1 MGKIEGEWKEM
12 DKKLRASIRLQ
23 AEEWIFEAGEMIRNK
38 MSNPFIIDTKTN
50 KNDLVTEVDKKTE
63 KFFAEK
69 VKETYPSHLL
79 LGEEGYGDKVNNLD
93 GTTWIIDPI
102 DGTTN
107 FVHLKKD
114 FAISIGIYHD
124 GIGEIGLVYDVMND
138 IIYSAT
144 KGGGAYKNKKKL
156 SLLSKEKTI
165 NKSIF
170 SFNHDLLIDDDHF
183 DRNIIESFVR
193 EIRDTRTIGSAALEI
208 VNVAEGNFDG
218 YVSKV
223 LSPWDVAAG
232 YVILNEVGG
241 VITRSN
247 GEEVNM
253 LEKGTIISSNAILHE
268 KIIDNYFKKWCS

>member
-124 GIGEIGLVYDVMND
+124 EIGRASCRERENVLL
-138 IIYSAT
+138 
-144 KGGGAYKNKKKL
+144 GA
-156 SLLSKEKTI
+156 
-165 NKSIF
+165 
-170 SFNHDLLIDDDHF
+170 
-183 DRNIIESFVR
+183 
-193 EIRDTRTIGSAALEI
+193 G
-208 VNVAEGNFDG
+208 
-218 YVSKV
+218 
-223 LSPWDVAAG
+223 
-232 YVILNEVGG
+232 
-241 VITRSN
+241 
-247 GEEVNM
+247 
-253 LEKGTIISSNAILHE
+253 
-268 KIIDNYFKKWCS
+268 